1 MKLISDDDWN
11 IISGEEKK
19 VNVLNDNNNN
29 LYKNRKLPSIS
40 SSKINLNPKL
50 YEIILKN
57 LIKNLP
63 KIKNLT
69 NNNTTTSTPKLGKFN
84 TINHSKKEEKKN
96 EIKEEKKNKI
106 TEEKKDEEK

>member
-1 MKLISDDDWN
+1 M
-11 IISGEEKK
+11 
-19 VNVLNDNNNN
+19 
-29 LYKNRKLPSIS
+29 
-40 SSKINLNPKL
+40 
-50 YEIILKN
+50 KN

-63 KIKNLT
+63 KKKKLP

-84 TINHSKKEEKKN
+84 IINHSKKEEKKN

>member
-1 MKLISDDDWN
+1 M
-11 IISGEEKK
+11 
-19 VNVLNDNNNN
+19 
-29 LYKNRKLPSIS
+29 
-40 SSKINLNPKL
+40 
-50 YEIILKN
+50 
-57 LIKNLP
+57 P

-69 NNNTTTSTPKLGKFN
+69 NNNTTTSIPKLSKFN